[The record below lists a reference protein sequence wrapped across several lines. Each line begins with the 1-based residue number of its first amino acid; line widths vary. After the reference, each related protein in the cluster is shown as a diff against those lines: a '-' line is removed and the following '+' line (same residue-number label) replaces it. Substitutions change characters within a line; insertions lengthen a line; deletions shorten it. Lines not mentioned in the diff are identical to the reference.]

1 MSILGKDFI
10 CTEDWEL
17 NEILRVL
24 ALASEMKKDPCN
36 PRWVT
41 ALKYKSFLML
51 FYNPSLRTHMSFE
64 TAICELGGTAICRN
78 PEMNWKKSKNGL
90 SSSEAL
96 KDIARVISRYVDG
109 VGIRITM
116 DAVSRYGDGHKFIRD
131 FAHFSDVP
139 VIGMADDRVHPCQ
152 GLADIM
158 GWSERYSPNG
168 DVDSLKGKTLL
179 LTWGSSGF
187 TRPLASVQ
195 SHLLLA
201 SKLGMNIKIAY
212 PEGYELDGD
221 VCEQTRKNCKKN
233 NATYEVLHDS
243 NSGYEGAHV
252 VYARNWVTRDAYE
265 NGEFQFQKEI
275 NRAFSFK
282 DWIVT
287 EEKMKRTEKA
297 IFANPMPIDRGREAE
312 DAVIESE
319 YSVIYDVAE
328 NRKHTQKALLSL
340 ILGEVK

>member
-1 MSILGKDFI
+1 MSIFKKDFI

-17 NEILRVL
+17 SEILTVL
-24 ALASEMKKDPCN
+24 ALASEMKKDPHN
-36 PRWVT
+36 HKWRS
-41 ALKYKSFLML
+41 ALKNKSFLML
-51 FYNPSLRTHMSFE
+51 FYNPSLRTHLSFE
-64 TAICELGGTAICRN
+64 TAISELGGTAICRN

-90 SSSEAL
+90 ASSEAL

-116 DAVSRYGDGHKFIRD
+116 DAVQQYGDGHKFIRD

-158 GWSERYSPNG
+158 GWSERYSSDGN
-168 DVDSLKGKTLL
+168 VDSLKGKTLL

-201 SKLGMNIKIAY
+201 SKLGMNIKIAH
-212 PEGYELDGD
+212 PEGYQLDED
-221 VCEQTRKNCKKN
+221 IYKQAKNNCEKN
-233 NATYEVLHDS
+233 NASYEIIHDS
-243 NSGYEGAHV
+243 NSGYEGSHV
-252 VYARNWVTRDAYE
+252 VYVRNWVTKNAYE

-275 NRAFSFK
+275 NQAFSFK

-287 EEKMKRTEKA
+287 EEKMKRTENA
-297 IFANPMPIDRGREAE
+297 IFANPMPIDRGKEAE
-312 DAVIESE
+312 DAVVESK

-328 NRKHTQKALLSL
+328 NRKYTQKALLSL